1 MSGGCIGNRVYT
13 ALGDDELYRMIPGAR
28 LADIVREL
36 GTIAKANDTLREY
49 HERRKVALTAEGL
62 SNLR

>member
-13 ALGDDELYRMIPGAR
+13 ALGDDELYLMIPGAR

-36 GTIAKANDTLREY
+36 GVIAKANDTLREY
-49 HERRKVALTAEGL
+49 HEQRKAALTMM
-62 SNLR
+62 